1 MKVKSNNLPEL
12 KICMLFS
19 LGYEPD
25 ILVYPS
31 MEILSYITHF
41 GHRVTWIVSSEKD
54 QPRQPFSRDGVK
66 VYTAH
71 YHHYS
76 PGDGILS
83 RIFNKIPHV
92 LRRMRLILSIFREG
106 KYDLILVRDDVFS
119 GLIAT
124 YLKRRYK
131 IPFVFELTDPLEQ
144 EWEMCQ
150 IKQFRPLF
158 WYYLRSRFKKWLSLR
173 LLHQADLVLPIS
185 KWLKDD
191 LIKNKGISESK
202 IMVLPEG
209 ANSKL
214 FFHRERE
221 EEVVEKYQLN
231 EAKVIIYEGTL
242 DKARQL
248 SLLLQAFSR
257 VSRERQKARLL
268 MVGDGDDRE
277 NLQNLA
283 KELRMVDDV
292 IFTGRVSQSEVP
304 NFIAAAAIGV
314 SAVPPLSFYKASSPV
329 KMFEYMAM
337 AKPVVANEEIPEHKE
352 VLEESGG
359 GILVPFAPE
368 AFARAIIELLDN
380 PAKAAEMGRRG
391 REWVVKNRSYE
402 VLARQVEEAYLGLVA
417 GRQVTELKISLP
429 NPAR

>member
-1 MKVKSNNLPEL
+1 
-12 KICMLFS
+12 
-19 LGYEPD
+19 
-25 ILVYPS
+25 
-31 MEILSYITHF
+31 
-41 GHRVTWIVSSEKD
+41 
-54 QPRQPFSRDGVK
+54 
-66 VYTAH
+66 
-71 YHHYS
+71 
-76 PGDGILS
+76 
-83 RIFNKIPHV
+83 
-92 LRRMRLILSIFREG
+92 MRLILSIFREG

-359 GILVPFAPE
+359 GILVPFAAE

-380 PAKAAEMGRRG
+380 PAKAAEMGRKG